1 MSALDAWPFDM
12 AAVSATFSVERR
24 RHADLK
30 AIVDKLKAEKVRVL
44 VGIPIGIDS
53 DVDPSTSVAVIAARN
68 EFGSRSDFIPERP
81 FLRIG
86 VQNSSAKYS
95 ALSAKQLPNVLAG
108 TITIDDLLNM
118 LGDMAASSVQK
129 QIRHGSY
136 MRNSPSTI
144 AMKGSDK
151 PLIDSGQMLQSITWV
166 IERNGA
172 Y

>member
-1 MSALDAWPFDM
+1 M

-44 VGIPIGIDS
+44 VGIPIG
-53 DVDPSTSVAVIAARN
+53 VTEANGESVAVIAAKN
-68 EFGSRSDFIPERP
+68 EFGLADQYMPERP

-86 VQNSSAKYS
+86 VQNSSAKYA

>member
-1 MSALDAWPFDM
+1 M

-44 VGIPIGIDS
+44 VGIPIG
-53 DVDPSTSVAVIAARN
+53 VTEANGESVAVIAAKN
-68 EFGSRSDFIPERP
+68 EFGLADQYMPERP

-86 VQNSSAKYS
+86 VQNSSAKYA

-108 TITIDDLLNM
+108 TITIDDLLGM
-118 LGDMAASSVQK
+118 LGAMAAGSVQK